1 MLRKATADDLP
12 ALTALRCGAA
22 KANPVDAAGWLQN
35 VAGLENILVLEKN
48 GQPAAMLAAV
58 PVKYG
63 QHRGVWLCGA
73 AGVQGVPMD
82 RLLPKI
88 MEGCLRAYG
97 ASGFDFAVTTPDD
110 ARRAEDLKTLGF
122 KSQLPL
128 RVIQTPIRR
137 DLFAHLQTLPL
148 HYFDTNRKG
157 DLMSLFTNDVD
168 TISDA
173 LNNSF
178 AVVIQTFIQVAGT
191 LLLLF
196 VLNWRLS
203 LLVVVGYIAMF
214 WYINYSTQRSR
225 AFYARQQASLG
236 ELDAYM
242 EEMIAGQKVVKVFN
256 HQQADMAAF
265 AACNEKLREAGTGA
279 QSYAATMIPAVVS
292 IGYLN
297 YAVIAVVGGLM
308 VMWGWSDLGSLASYL
323 VFVRQ
328 TTLPINQLTQQ
339 GNFLLAAL
347 AGVER
352 IFTVM
357 EEKPEIDEGTV
368 ELVSVRENSDGT
380 LTECAGSTGR

>member
-1 MLRKATADDLP
+1 MLRKTTADDLP

-137 DLFAHLQTLPL
+137 DLFAQAAFDSLTVHKLLERRHIYQPGCISLPEEAMNETMTQLYRRGLTVVSTRRGYGLYFTKGDTLQFLELQADNDHCADQLLQAAREKTGAANARILLAENQTLYL
-148 HYFDTNRKG
+148 GSGR
-157 DLMSLFTNDVD
+157 
-168 TISDA
+168 
-173 LNNSF
+173 
-178 AVVIQTFIQVAGT
+178 
-191 LLLLF
+191 
-196 VLNWRLS
+196 RC
-203 LLVVVGYIAMF
+203 GYGMIAF
-214 WYINYSTQRSR
+214 
-225 AFYARQQASLG
+225 LG
-236 ELDAYM
+236 RPFSVTDAYFRM
-242 EEMIAGQKVVKVFN
+242 
-256 HQQADMAAF
+256 
-265 AACNEKLREAGTGA
+265 
-279 QSYAATMIPAVVS
+279 
-292 IGYLN
+292 
-297 YAVIAVVGGLM
+297 
-308 VMWGWSDLGSLASYL
+308 
-323 VFVRQ
+323 
-328 TTLPINQLTQQ
+328 
-339 GNFLLAAL
+339 LL
-347 AGVER
+347 
-352 IFTVM
+352 
-357 EEKPEIDEGTV
+357 
-368 ELVSVRENSDGT
+368 
-380 LTECAGSTGR
+380 

>member
-137 DLFAHLQTLPL
+137 DLFAQAAFDSLTVHKLLERRHIYQPGCPPGAATGCTLPRATRCNFWN
-148 HYFDTNRKG
+148 YRPTTTTAPTSFCRPRGKRPVRPTPASCWPRTRR
-157 DLMSLFTNDVD
+157 FT
-168 TISDA
+168 SA
-173 LNNSF
+173 
-178 AVVIQTFIQVAGT
+178 
-191 LLLLF
+191 
-196 VLNWRLS
+196 
-203 LLVVVGYIAMF
+203 
-214 WYINYSTQRSR
+214 
-225 AFYARQQASLG
+225 QA
-236 ELDAYM
+236 
-242 EEMIAGQKVVKVFN
+242 
-256 HQQADMAAF
+256 AA
-265 AACNEKLREAGTGA
+265 
-279 QSYAATMIPAVVS
+279 AAT
-292 IGYLN
+292 
-297 YAVIAVVGGLM
+297 
-308 VMWGWSDLGSLASYL
+308 
-323 VFVRQ
+323 
-328 TTLPINQLTQQ
+328 
-339 GNFLLAAL
+339 
-347 AGVER
+347 E
-352 IFTVM
+352 
-357 EEKPEIDEGTV
+357 
-368 ELVSVRENSDGT
+368 
-380 LTECAGSTGR
+380 